1 MTTMKTVVMRDNRV
15 QVEDAQVPEPGNGQ
29 VLVRSRACGICGS
42 DLHITRKAQEIL
54 AFYQQV
60 GLMDESVES
69 LAISLG
75 HEFSAEIVAFGP
87 ATERRLSVG
96 QRVTSIPF
104 LNSEKGKLGI
114 GTTPGVYGAYSEY
127 FLLNEAWLLPVPE
140 GLPDEAVAIT
150 EPMAIGL
157 HSVNQG
163 QPQLDEVALVAG
175 CGPIGLACISALH
188 LRGVR
193 TIIASDPRVA
203 SRELAAR
210 YGATQTIDP
219 RVQDEMLLAEKLAHG
234 HRVVIFE
241 CVGIP
246 TVIPDFIIRAPE
258 RSCIVFTGLHTGEV
272 AFSPAHAL
280 VKQLNIKYAYYYDP
294 QEYATCLEA
303 LASGDIP
310 WRELVTGKVGIDGVP
325 DAFKELMGSSS
336 HIKVII
342 EPWRQGSLELT
353 QYNT

>member
-1 MTTMKTVVMRDNRV
+1 MATMKTVVMRDNKV
-15 QVEDAQVPEPGNGQ
+15 QVEKAPMPEPGSGQ

-54 AFYQQV
+54 AFYQQL
-60 GLMDESVES
+60 GLVEGSTES
-69 LAISLG
+69 LEISLG

-87 ATERRLSVG
+87 GTERSLPIG

-104 LNSEKGKLGI
+104 LPAEGGEVGV

-140 GLPDEAVAIT
+140 DLPDEAVAIT

-163 QPQLDEVALVAG
+163 QPERDEVALVAG

-188 LRGVR
+188 LRGVNN
-193 TIIASDPRVA
+193 IIASDPQPDN
-203 SRELAAR
+203 RELAGR
-210 YGATQTIDP
+210 YGATRTIDP
-219 RVQDEMLLAEKLAHG
+219 REQDEMLLAAELAG
-234 HRVVIFE
+234 GRRVVIFE

-246 TVIPDFIIRAPE
+246 TVIPDFILRAPE
-258 RSCIVFTGLHTGEV
+258 KSCIVFTGLHTGEV

-280 VKQLNIKYAYYYDP
+280 VKQLNIKYAYYYEP
-294 QEYATCLEA
+294 QEFAACLQG
-303 LASGDIP
+303 LAGGDIP

-325 DAFKELMGSSS
+325 GAFEELMKHNP

-342 EPWRQGSLELT
+342 EPWREGALESI
-353 QYNT
+353 